1 MCQLTLLDIDPK
13 TKLGKSTIRLLTEL
27 NSVGIV
33 KESLSVNQ
41 DGFGYCTFSKAPEII
56 KTAFPVID
64 WWKDNEDDYHKSI
77 RNPNGIYHVRSA
89 SGNTRTL
96 WQKDAHPFNHG
107 HIVLAHN
114 GTLTHSEKLDEMLE
128 EKKYKDF
135 FPIQKLV
142 NQHNTEIDVPMIDS
156 EKFCKVLAYNCGKSK
171 LSPEHII
178 STMNLFHGSFA
189 FLIHDTLQPKKVF
202 VVRGDSK
209 VLHEAIIYKGRQKI
223 GLVINTAEWELLYWA
238 RVIKQITQNIL
249 GFRVKVSVREIP
261 EDSIFIYKI
270 GSYNLGE
277 SVAEIEQT
285 IKVVTK
291 STPTVYS
298 PHGRAGFRGV
308 EYSDDDLEKATW
320 VRIAELSVEMNFS
333 LKELWIVAEVILG
346 QSLHTMTEEQSIG
359 LCAVLEDIKKKCAHE
374 GRKKVW
380 DEWLSEKNLS
390 PVRGYSLTGLNFPS
404 ILNSKKTIKAKI
416 KKANATLK
424 KEAVG

>member
-27 NSVGIV
+27 NSVGIT
-33 KESLSVNQ
+33 KESISINQ
-41 DGFGYCTFSKAPEII
+41 DGFGYCTFSKAPEIN
-56 KTAFPVID
+56 KTAFPAMD
-64 WWKDNEDDYHKSI
+64 WWKDHEDDYHKSI

-89 SGNTRTL
+89 SGTSRTL

-114 GTLTHSEKLDEMLE
+114 GTLSHTEKLDEMLK
-128 EKKYKDF
+128 EKEYEDF

-142 NQHNTEIDVPMIDS
+142 NQYDNEIDAPMIDS
-156 EKFCKVLAYNCGKSK
+156 EKFCKMLAHNCGKSK

-178 STMNLFHGSFA
+178 NTMDLFHGSFA

-209 VLHEAIIYKGRQKI
+209 KLHEAIIYKGKQKI

-238 RVIKQITQNIL
+238 RAIKQITQNML
-249 GFRVKVSVREIP
+249 GFRVKVSVKEVP
-261 EDSIFIYKI
+261 EESIFIYEI

-277 SVAEIEQT
+277 CIAPIEQT
-285 IKVVTK
+285 AKVVQR
-291 STPTVYS
+291 SAPSAYS
-298 PHGRAGFRGV
+298 PHGRAGYRGID
-308 EYSDDDLEKATW
+308 YDDDIDDEAWKK
-320 VRIAELSVEMNFS
+320 VAELSIEMNFS

-346 QSLHTMTEEQSIG
+346 QSLHTMTEDQSIE
-359 LCAVLEDIKKKCAHE
+359 LCTVLEDIKKQCAHE

-380 DEWLSEKNLS
+380 EEWLNDNNLS

-404 ILNSKKTIKAKI
+404 ILNSKKAIKARI
-416 KKANATLK
+416 KKGNVTLK